1 MTRFL
6 LMVAVASVAAVALA
20 APISADAPTAIP
32 ISVTFDDV
40 DPCTGEIHTVSFD
53 GVAYRHEHDGRVVAH
68 SDLVITTTSGYVG
81 HGVEEEIVNGQ
92 MFQIVAR
99 HMLVNPNGNR
109 VQARVL
115 LQVDLTTGE
124 VRRDYADLR
133 CVTG

>member
-32 ISVTFDDV
+32 ISITFDDV

-68 SDLVITTTSGYVG
+68 SDLVITTTSGMSG
-81 HGVEEEIVNGQ
+81 
-92 MFQIVAR
+92 MASKKR
-99 HMLVNPNGNR
+99 SS
-109 VQARVL
+109 
-115 LQVDLTTGE
+115 TG
-124 VRRDYADLR
+124 R
-133 CVTG
+133 CSRSSRGTCS